1 MIPGTVKL
9 QTKRVPRPISGAWV
23 LACLVVSTYF
33 TSLIVATLTTRTSF
47 AKIDTAEDLFKRRHM
62 IPMYPAGTQLGV
74 VLQTSALEEYRH
86 LYAMSVKH
94 RSAREVPN
102 LYRPEDIDAI
112 LKHKAVI
119 IIAKASAKY
128 RLKDV
133 CLHSQAR
140 FYVSRGY
147 LILWN
152 SVFVANKDFPPDLFK
167 ELNKRVKWWV
177 QSGVPS
183 LHPYELE
190 PPGGACF
197 ASSGSSQREEGPYA
211 SNTLRFQDLTMLFF
225 TFLGSLALALVVLIL
240 ELGANLCRDS
250 WRDLRR
256 NFSCCARYSGGD
268 V

>member
-1 MIPGTVKL
+1 MMLMIQRRRLFTNISCEKKRL
-9 QTKRVPRPISGAWV
+9 QDKGLLLPCSKNIPPQF
-23 LACLVVSTYF
+23 L
-33 TSLIVATLTTRTSF
+33 
-47 AKIDTAEDLFKRRHM
+47 AKIQGSLHC
-62 IPMYPAGTQLGV
+62 LCS
-74 VLQTSALEEYRH
+74 QTSALEEYRH

-94 RSAREVPN
+94 RSAREVPD

-167 ELNKRVKWWV
+167 ELNKR
-177 QSGVPS
+177 
-183 LHPYELE
+183 
-190 PPGGACF
+190 
-197 ASSGSSQREEGPYA
+197 
-211 SNTLRFQDLTMLFF
+211 
-225 TFLGSLALALVVLIL
+225 
-240 ELGANLCRDS
+240 
-250 WRDLRR
+250 
-256 NFSCCARYSGGD
+256 
-268 V
+268 